1 MATVIDQNNK
11 SSIKSMISI
20 KNKFLKE
27 MEEELFSL
35 ENGFLPEK
43 KIEIKEEYKTALKA
57 VFLKE
62 ENYEE
67 CEKLQK
73 GVYEKELND
82 LKEKLEEA
90 ESNVRA
96 AYGDIDEICKKKKH
110 IIKICTSLRSV
121 SE

>member
-1 MATVIDQNNK
+1 MATVIDQNKK
-11 SSIKSMISI
+11 SSNKSMISI

-27 MEEELFSL
+27 MEEELFFL
-35 ENGFLPEK
+35 ENGFSPEK
-43 KIEIKEEYKTALKA
+43 KIEIKEEYKKAFKA
-57 VFLKE
+57 VFFKE
-62 ENYEE
+62 EKYEE

-90 ESNVRA
+90 ESNIRA
-96 AYGDIDEICKKKKH
+96 AYGDIEEICKKKKH
-110 IIKICTSLRSV
+110 IIKMCTSLRSV

>member
-1 MATVIDQNNK
+1 MATVIDQNKK

-27 MEEELFSL
+27 MEEELFFL
-35 ENGFLPEK
+35 EKGFSPEK
-43 KIEIKEEYKTALKA
+43 KIEIKEEYKTAFKA
-57 VFLKE
+57 VFFKE

-82 LKEKLEEA
+82 LKEKLKEA
-90 ESNVRA
+90 ESNIRA
-96 AYGDIDEICKKKKH
+96 AYGDIEEICKKKKH
-110 IIKICTSLRSV
+110 IIKICTSLRTV